1 MNAAIKHVIS
11 GLFRKKEI
19 IKGVKIERLHRKK
32 LDSSN
37 NYIIEKIGEENFTD
51 FRFLIKKN
59 STETRILETKFQ
71 KHRISNKD
79 SKITVRPK
87 VKFNL
92 KNNSRKAS

>member
-11 GLFRKKEI
+11 GLLRKKEI
-19 IKGVKIERLHRKK
+19 IKGMKIERLHRKK

-59 STETRILETKFQ
+59 SPETRILKTKFQ

-87 VKFNL
+87 VKCYIQP
-92 KNNSRKAS
+92 

>member
-11 GLFRKKEI
+11 GLLRKKEI
-19 IKGVKIERLHRKK
+19 IKGMKIERPYRQK

-37 NYIIEKIGEENFTD
+37 NELHNRKKIGEENFTE

-59 STETRILETKFQ
+59 SPETRILKTKFQ

-79 SKITVRPK
+79 SKITVRPN
-87 VKFNL
+87 VKC
-92 KNNSRKAS
+92 